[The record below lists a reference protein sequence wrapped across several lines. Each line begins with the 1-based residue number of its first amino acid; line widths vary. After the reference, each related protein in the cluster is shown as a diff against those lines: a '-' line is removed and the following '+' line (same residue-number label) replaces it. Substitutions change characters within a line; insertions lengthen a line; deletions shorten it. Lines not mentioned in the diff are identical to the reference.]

1 MELNMKKKS
10 TYTAPRLVRHGS
22 VETLTKGSS
31 TGSFLD
37 ATFPVGTPFGDL
49 TFS

>member
-1 MELNMKKKS
+1 MTQTSKKS
-10 TYTAPRLVRHGS
+10 TYKAPALRAHGS
-22 VETLTKGSS
+22 IEKITQGSS

-37 ATFPVGTPFGDL
+37 ADFPTGTPFGDL